1 MGRSKRDDM
10 KRKVAQAVNHMANA
24 ILDIND
30 VYKEFDEA
38 AKIIEAGT
46 AGSEPIEEG
55 GETSQHRKY
64 AEYLKNVML
73 STSIDRDAVLSFAL
87 SSWGLEEDQLLKFM

>member
-30 VYKEFDEA
+30 VYVEFEEA
-38 AKIIEAGT
+38 AKKIEEAAGAAT
-46 AGSEPIEEG
+46 PLEEG
-55 GETSQHRKY
+55 GEVSSHRKY
-64 AEYLKNVML
+64 ADYLKNNML
-73 STSIDRDAVLSFAL
+73 AISIDRDALLSFAL
-87 SSWGLEEDQLLKFM
+87 SSWGLEEDQLLRFM

>member
-10 KRKVAQAVNHMANA
+10 KRKIAQAVNHMANA

-30 VYKEFDEA
+30 VYMEFDEA
-38 AKIIEAGT
+38 AKSIEAGA
-46 AGSEPIEEG
+46 AGGVPIDDG
-55 GETSQHRKY
+55 GAESSHRKY

-73 STSIDRDAVLSFAL
+73 SISIDRDAALSFAL